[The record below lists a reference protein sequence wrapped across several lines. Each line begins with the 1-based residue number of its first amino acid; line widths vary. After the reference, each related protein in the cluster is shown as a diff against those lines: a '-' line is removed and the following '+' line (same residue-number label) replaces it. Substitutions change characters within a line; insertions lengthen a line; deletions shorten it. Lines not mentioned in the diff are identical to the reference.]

1 MFHEFELIL
10 WSCHAAS
17 PKLQHFVGNVT
28 VAKQRPANL
37 NTSDVIFER
46 VQTHLLHT
54 AFFVKQS
61 QMEVKSEI
69 GNESAYEALLSAS
82 FPNFAS

>member
-17 PKLQHFVGNVT
+17 PKLPQIVGNVSEL
-28 VAKQRPANL
+28 KQRSDDL
-37 NTSDVIFER
+37 NTSNVIFSR

-54 AFFVKQS
+54 AFFVKQN
-61 QMEVKSEI
+61 Q
-69 GNESAYEALLSAS
+69 
-82 FPNFAS
+82 

>member
-10 WSCHAAS
+10 WSCHASS
-17 PKLQHFVGNVT
+17 PKLKHFVEDVN
-28 VAKQRPANL
+28 VAKQRSANL

-61 QMEVKSEI
+61 QAEVKSEI
-69 GNESAYEALLSAS
+69 DNESAYETLLSAS

>member
-17 PKLQHFVGNVT
+17 PKLKQFVGNV
-28 VAKQRPANL
+28 AADKQMSANL
-37 NTSDVIFER
+37 KTSDVIFER

-61 QMEVKSEI
+61 QVEVKSEI
-69 GNESAYEALLSAS
+69 SSESAYEALLSAS
-82 FPNFAS
+82 FPNFPS